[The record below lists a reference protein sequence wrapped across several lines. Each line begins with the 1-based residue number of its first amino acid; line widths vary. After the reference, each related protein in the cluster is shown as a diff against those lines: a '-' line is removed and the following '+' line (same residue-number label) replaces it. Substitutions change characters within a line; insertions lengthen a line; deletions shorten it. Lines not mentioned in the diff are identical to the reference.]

1 MRTRFCL
8 ECENFDDRKEIE
20 RIVVC
25 DKGHKSGTS
34 CPDFKDRVT
43 DIFYSY
49 IYWASLYRIGKMR
62 EAAPAFN

>member
-20 RIVVC
+20 RVVVC
-25 DKGHKSGTS
+25 AKGHKSGTS

-43 DIFYSY
+43 DIFYS
-49 IYWASLYRIGKMR
+49 IYWASLYRTGKMR
-62 EAAPAFN
+62 EPDSSLHI

>member
-20 RIVVC
+20 RVVVC
-25 DKGHKSGTS
+25 AKGHKSGTS

-49 IYWASLYRIGKMR
+49 IYWASLYRTGKMR

>member
-8 ECENFDDRKEIE
+8 ECENFDDLKEIE
-20 RIVVC
+20 GVVVC
-25 DKGHKSGTS
+25 DKGHRAGTS

-49 IYWASLYRIGKMR
+49 IY
-62 EAAPAFN
+62 

>member
-20 RIVVC
+20 RVVVC
-25 DKGHKSGTS
+25 AKGHKSGTS

-62 EAAPAFN
+62 EGAGSSL